1 LNNGSAFLFYL
12 GQFLSSM
19 GSLTFNLCLVAFMPQ
34 AGFDL
39 AQISLILGLQRFIPV
54 FIMGIWGHLTDTLNA
69 KMTVVVLEILAGFL
83 SISLL
88 LIWDDA
94 NTNYIAFLTVCILRA
109 ILVNFQTGSRVKLSK
124 LLSDGSYQS
133 NAKHAIWQMKATQGA
148 TLFAGLVGLVLIKF
162 LSLKTAIILDFI
174 SFLANGLIILFIPG
188 DIKNEKNISQNI
200 SWKQKFS
207 DHFKYNKQAA
217 ILDIALAISIGGLIS
232 FFARVSGS
240 DHIWNALFLT
250 SYGLSVWIAGFLE
263 RSFAKKF
270 SSTPFWL
277 LMSVSFILLGK
288 FGGPNLESLILM
300 FVKDISY
307 WIILHRISGHIQN
320 DTPVH
325 SIGSVSSARFAIMV
339 IILSIGEILV
349 GAWSSVVPLWLES
362 LMRALV
368 ALSIGLGLMMSKTK
382 VGVESD
388 RPAL

>member
-1 LNNGSAFLFYL
+1 MNNGSAFLFYL

-188 DIKNEKNISQNI
+188 NIKNEKNISQNI

-217 ILDIALAISIGGLIS
+217 ILDIALAISIGGLIF

>member
-1 LNNGSAFLFYL
+1 MNNGSAFLFYL

-188 DIKNEKNISQNI
+188 NIKNEKNISQNI

>member
-1 LNNGSAFLFYL
+1 MNNGSAFLFYL

-188 DIKNEKNISQNI
+188 NIKNEKNISQNI

-325 SIGSVSSARFAIMV
+325 SIGSASSARFAIMV

>member
-188 DIKNEKNISQNI
+188 NIKNEKNISQNI

>member
-1 LNNGSAFLFYL
+1 
-12 GQFLSSM
+12 M